1 MNLDYLMVEDKDVF
15 ESEKN
20 ELVRYWKWRLQ
31 FKNKKI
37 IDAFLN
43 VPREDF
49 VLEFSRPLA
58 YWDNPLRIGHGQ
70 TISQPTTVATMLD
83 ELELENKKGF
93 KVLEIGA
100 GSGYNAAL
108 LGTIC
113 SKGRVYSVEIVP
125 ELVEF
130 ARRNLEKFAIS
141 NVEIIQ
147 GDGSLGYEK
156 EAPYDRI
163 VVTACAP
170 EIPTPLIGQLKNK
183 GIILMPVGSSKNS
196 YQNMIKGVRNNGQLN
211 EEDLGAYRFVPLV
224 GKDKSV
230 SKK

>member
-1 MNLDYLMVEDKDVF
+1 MNLDYLMVEDKKVF

-31 FKNKKI
+31 FKDKKI

-49 VLEFSRPLA
+49 
-58 YWDNPLRIGHGQ
+58 D
-70 TISQPTTVATMLD
+70 
-83 ELELENKKGF
+83 LELENKKGF

-125 ELVEF
+125 GLVEF
-130 ARRNLEKFAIS
+130 ARRNLEKLAIS

-170 EIPTPLIGQLKNK
+170 EIPKSLIEQLKNR
-183 GIILMPVGSSKNS
+183 GIILIPVGSSKNS
-196 YQNMIKGVRNNGQLN
+196 YQNMIKGIKNNRQLN

-224 GKDKSV
+224 GKDK
-230 SKK
+230 

>member
-1 MNLDYLMVEDKDVF
+1 MNLYYLMVEDNDVL

-31 FKNKKI
+31 LKDKKV
-37 IDAFLN
+37 IDAFLK
-43 VPREDF
+43 VPREEF
-49 VLEFSRPLA
+49 VLDMSRPKA
-58 YWDNPLRIGHGQ
+58 YWDIPLKIGYEQ
-70 TISQPTTVATMLD
+70 TISQPTTVVTMLD

-130 ARRNLEKFAIS
+130 ARKNLEKLAIS

-147 GDGSLGYEK
+147 GDGNLGYEK

-163 VVTACAP
+163 VVAACAP
-170 EIPTPLIGQLKNK
+170 EIPKKLIEQLKDG
-183 GIILMPVGSSKNS
+183 GIILMPVGSFNNS

-224 GKDKSV
+224 GKDNNPY
-230 SKK
+230 

>member
-1 MNLDYLMVEDKDVF
+1 MNLDYLMVEDKKVF

-37 IDAFLN
+37 IGAFLN
-43 VPREDF
+43 VPREEF
-49 VLEFSRPLA
+49 VLDMSRPKA
-58 YWDNPLRIGHGQ
+58 YWDEPLEIEYGQ
-70 TISQPTTVATMLD
+70 TISQPTTVAIMLD
-83 ELELENKKGF
+83 ELELEDKKGF
-93 KVLEIGA
+93 KILEIGA

-130 ARRNLEKFAIS
+130 ARKNLEKLALS

-163 VVTACAP
+163 VVAACAW
-170 EIPTPLIGQLKNK
+170 EIPKPLIGQLKQG
-183 GIILMPVGSSKNS
+183 GIILMPVGSSKNL
-196 YQNMIKGVRNNGQLN
+196 YQNMIKGVKNNGQLN
-211 EEDLGAYRFVPLV
+211 EEDLGTYRFVPLV
-224 GKDKSV
+224 GKDNNP
-230 SKK
+230 

>member
-1 MNLDYLMVEDKDVF
+1 MNLDYLMVEDKKFF

-31 FKNKKI
+31 FKDKKI
-37 IDAFLN
+37 IDAFLK
-43 VPREDF
+43 VPREEF
-49 VLEFSRPLA
+49 VLDMLRPKA
-58 YWDNPLRIGHGQ
+58 YWDVPLEIGHGQ
-70 TISQPTTVATMLD
+70 TISQPTTVAIMLD
-83 ELELENKKGF
+83 VLELENKKGF
-93 KVLEIGA
+93 KILEIGT

-130 ARRNLEKFAIS
+130 ARRNLEKLALS

-170 EIPTPLIGQLKNK
+170 EIPKPLIGQLKNR

-196 YQNMIKGVRNNGQLN
+196 YKNMIKGVKTNGQLN

-224 GKDKSV
+224 GKDNNPY
-230 SKK
+230 

>member
-1 MNLDYLMVEDKDVF
+1 MNLDYLMVEDKKFF

-31 FKNKKI
+31 FKDKKI
-37 IDAFLN
+37 IDAFLK
-43 VPREDF
+43 VPREEF
-49 VLEFSRPLA
+49 VLDMLRPKA
-58 YWDNPLRIGHGQ
+58 YWDVPLEIGHGQ
-70 TISQPTTVATMLD
+70 TISQPTTVAIMLD
-83 ELELENKKGF
+83 VLELENKKGF
-93 KVLEIGA
+93 KILEIGT

-130 ARRNLEKFAIS
+130 ARRNLEKLALS

-170 EIPTPLIGQLKNK
+170 EIPKPLIGQLKNR

-196 YQNMIKGVRNNGQLN
+196 YQNMIKGVKNNGQLN

-224 GKDKSV
+224 GKDNNPY
-230 SKK
+230 